1 MANSSLL
8 GAFWMLGAVA
18 SFACMQIAGREL
30 SGSYD
35 AFDILLI
42 RSVIGIILITP
53 IAFVFGGVTNF
64 STKRPIG
71 HCIRNGIHF
80 IGQFGWFYGIAF
92 LPMADVTALT
102 ASTPLFGVA
111 LAIIFMGELFSFRRI
126 AIVLAGFVG
135 VLIVVRP
142 GVVPLELA
150 TGVTVLGA
158 FCYAVSIIMVKSLTR
173 TEPPLRIVFYM
184 MLLQL
189 VFACVCTSL
198 KISWPLGVDW
208 PFVILVGIGGLTAH
222 YCMARSVQL
231 ADASVVMPVN
241 FLQLPLMALAG
252 FVLYGENVDP
262 YTLGGGVLILG
273 ATYLNITLSKQ
284 R

>member
-1 MANSSLL
+1 MPNNTLL
-8 GAFWMLGAVA
+8 GALWMLGAVA

-30 SGSYD
+30 SGGHD
-35 AFDILLI
+35 AFSVLLF
-42 RSVIGIILITP
+42 RSLVGLALITP
-53 IAFVFGGVTNF
+53 IAIAFGGIKNVT
-64 STKRPIG
+64 TRRPIG
-71 HCIRNGIHF
+71 HCVRNCIHF

-102 ASTPLFGVA
+102 SSTPLFGVA
-111 LAIIFMGELFSFRRI
+111 LAIIFMGELLSLRRL
-126 AIVLAGFVG
+126 AIILVGFLG

-158 FCYAVSIIMVKSLTR
+158 FCYAVSIIMVKALTR
-173 TEPPLRIVFYM
+173 TEPPLRIVFFM

-189 VFACVCTSL
+189 IFALACTKLQIVLPSEEE
-198 KISWPLGVDW
+198 W

-222 YCMARSVQL
+222 YSMARSVQL

-252 FVLYGENVDP
+252 FAIYGEHIDP
-262 YTLGGGVLILG
+262 YTLGGGALILA
-273 ATYLNITLSKQ
+273 ATYLNITSAKN